1 MDRLTHLTDVSEL
14 AAEANAL
21 SVSGRTRSL
30 RTETTVGLGVVSGRA
45 IMAIGELVLKLVET
59 MRIRRILVNVADNVR
74 GSSMETQTIID
85 LLELQRSASD
95 SSSMMCTI

>member
-14 AAEANAL
+14 AAEAN
-21 SVSGRTRSL
+21 VSGRTRSL

-45 IMAIGELVLKLVET
+45 IMATGELVLKLVET
-59 MRIRRILVNVADNVR
+59 MRIRRVLVNVADNVR

-95 SSSMMCTI
+95 SSSVMCTI